1 MCTGLEGLLVSAG
14 ASAGTAAAISTGVSV
29 LGGLATVKSLTDK
42 PKMPDVQTIT
52 AADKPQ
58 AAKGPERTAINAQN
72 SALVAA
78 AGAKAGNAGTFL
90 TGPLGIEP
98 STLNLGRNTLLGQ

>member
-1 MCTGLEGLLVSAG
+1 MCTGLEPLLVSAG
-14 ASAGTAAAISTGVSV
+14 ATAATATAISTGISV

-58 AAKGPERTAINAQN
+58 TAKGPDRTAITAQN
-72 SALVAA
+72 TALVAA
-78 AGAKAGNAGTFL
+78 AGARAGNAGTFL
-90 TGPLGIEP
+90 TGPLGIDP
-98 STLNLGRNTLLGQ
+98 STLNLGKNTLLGQ